1 MFQII
6 YVTRNPKDTCVSF
19 YHYCKKFHNM
29 TGSFE
34 DFAELFL
41 EDSGMLQHST
51 YRSKHLYYIY

>member
-29 TGSFE
+29 MGSFE

-41 EDSGMLQHST
+41 EDSGM
-51 YRSKHLYYIY
+51 